1 MFCTK
6 SQDRDRGESAAK
18 ESFLA
23 LTRMGFKTLES
34 IAILNLRKYRVIS
47 WLKSDANFCEEIKS
61 IPDFGKKRGA

>member
-6 SQDRDRGESAAK
+6 SQERDRGESAVK

-34 IAILNLRKYRVIS
+34 ITILNLRKYRVVS

-61 IPDFGKKRGA
+61 IPNFGDK

>member
-6 SQDRDRGESAAK
+6 SQERNRGESAVK
-18 ESFLA
+18 ESFLS
-23 LTRMGFKTLES
+23 LTRMGFKTLEA
-34 IAILNLRKYRVIS
+34 IAILNLKKYRVIR